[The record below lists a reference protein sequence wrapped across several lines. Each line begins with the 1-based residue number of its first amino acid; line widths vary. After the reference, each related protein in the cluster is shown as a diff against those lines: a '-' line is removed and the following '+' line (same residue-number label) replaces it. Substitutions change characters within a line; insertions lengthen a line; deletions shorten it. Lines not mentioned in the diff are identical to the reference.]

1 MKKILITG
9 ALGNVGGYLAKWAIN
24 NQLSIRLVDINKK
37 NLEDRY
43 GTEVDTVR
51 FDFLDPTTFE
61 PALEGVD
68 RIFLMRPPHLGQP
81 SDLEPFINAI
91 ASSEDIVLV
100 SFLSLIGIEKNPIPP
115 HYRLEKMIEKKGIP
129 YCHIRPSFYMQ
140 NISGIHAF
148 EIKHFDQIIIP
159 ASNAL
164 ISFID
169 ADDIGKF
176 ICHVFTE
183 PHKHQNKAY
192 SITGPEAIGYK
203 TVANLMSEELDRPIS
218 YDNPSPAL
226 AKKYWINIRGLDKQY
241 ATVMG
246 LLYMMTRLNTARKVT
261 STYKEITSHEP
272 TRIKEFI
279 RKNRTAWL

>member
-24 NQLSIRLVDINKK
+24 NQLSIRLADINKK

-43 GTEVDTVR
+43 GTDVDTIR
-51 FDFLDPTTFE
+51 FDFLDPTTFR
-61 PALEGVD
+61 PALDGVD

-81 SDLEPFINAI
+81 SDLEPFIKAI

-100 SFLSLIGIEKNPIPP
+100 SFLSLIGIENNPIPP
-115 HYRLEKMIEKKGIP
+115 HYRLEKMIERYGIP
-129 YCHIRPSFYMQ
+129 YCHVRPSFYMQ

-148 EIKHFDQIIIP
+148 EIKHFNQIIIP

-164 ISFID
+164 TSFID
-169 ADDIGKF
+169 ADDIGRF
-176 ICHVFTE
+176 ICHIFKE
-183 PHKHQNKAY
+183 PLKHQNKAY

-203 TVANLMSEELDRPIS
+203 TVANLMSEELDRPIY
-218 YDNPSPAL
+218 YDKPSPAL
-226 AKKYWINIRGLDKQY
+226 AKKYWINIRGLDRKY

-246 LLYMMTRLNTARKVT
+246 LLYMMTRYNTAKKVT
-261 STYKEITSHEP
+261 STYKDITSHEP
-272 TRIKEFI
+272 TGINEFI